1 MGKRLTS
8 SGIEKSPK
16 ASLHRS
22 VFCRKFRRL
31 PRPRWNMR
39 LFPIVSKS
47 MDFSVHSRIAAPR
60 ASKRLFVFGGVG
72 LLIIAVVL
80 LAYFGTEIRANERK
94 APKGPSAVPVAV
106 AQVAQEMVPVRLR
119 TIGNVEAFAT
129 VSVKARVDG
138 QIVEVG
144 FKEGEEVRKGQ
155 TLFKIDP
162 RPYEAALRQA
172 EANALRD
179 AAARD
184 QARSQERRYQ
194 ELLDKNF
201 VSKEAYAQIRTN
213 AAIAEATAGASRAA
227 LDSAKLNLEYCTI
240 RAPIEGYAGKIQIQ
254 MGNLVRAN
262 DANPLVVVNQ
272 VHPIYVNF
280 AVPEQRLAEVRE
292 YMASGPLTVQTLT
305 PGSDQADATGVLIFV
320 DNAVDPSTGTIR
332 LRARF
337 PNKENILWPGQFINV
352 SVRLFEQADAI
363 VIPSQAVQTG
373 PEGQYV
379 YVVGQDMVADV
390 RKITVQR
397 TEGESAIVA
406 GGLAKG
412 ERVVTH
418 GQLRLGPKMRVQI
431 AKPAAETS

>member
-1 MGKRLTS
+1 
-8 SGIEKSPK
+8 
-16 ASLHRS
+16 
-22 VFCRKFRRL
+22 
-31 PRPRWNMR
+31 
-39 LFPIVSKS
+39 
-47 MDFSVHSRIAAPR
+47 MDFSVHSRVAAPTTSR
-60 ASKRLFVFGGVG
+60 RRLFVFGGVG
-72 LLIIAVVL
+72 LLVIAVAL
-80 LAYFGTEIRANERK
+80 LAYFGTEILANERK
-94 APKGPSAVPVAV
+94 AAKGPPAVPVSV

-119 TIGNVEAFAT
+119 AIGNVEAFAT

-144 FKEGEEVRKGQ
+144 FREGEEVRKGQ

-213 AAIAEATAGASRAA
+213 AATAEATAGASQAA

-292 YMASGPLTVQTLT
+292 YMASGPLAVQALT

-390 RKITVQR
+390 RKITVLR

-418 GQLRLGPKMRVQI
+418 GQLRLEPKMRVQI
-431 AKPAAETS
+431 AKPAAETSGISVSCSSDAP